1 MVSEQRARRVLP
13 PPQEPLSGLLLATHT
28 HTHTGK
34 STHTYI
40 HTQIGKSTHT
50 HTEWQI
56 NTHTHT
62 HTQASQHTPTY
73 THTGKSTHTEW
84 QVNTHT
90 HTPPVEM
97 PRREW
102 LASFLQ
108 RRLIY
113 KPATVGCECVRFS
126 VLASFLGKWYV
137 VLILEPETA
146 RSLEPGAKVP

>member
-62 HTQASQHTPTY
+62 HR
-73 THTGKSTHTEW
+73 
-84 QVNTHT
+84 QVNTHLHTHTHRQVNTHRMASQYAHT
-90 HTPPVEM
+90 HTPTVEM